1 MAFIPIQYKVDFDKF
16 AGDMLEMA
24 WSRMLSQHY
33 DKCNLKQFV
42 GAFVLEA
49 QELYD
54 ALIALQEGR
63 TAYAAEGVNLD
74 ALGRIVGEPR
84 KPFDYDDDIW
94 FAFDRAQQGF
104 DSAPF
109 WCVNAPIG
117 GYNLVGD
124 EQYRLNVITR
134 AIRNHTL
141 TSSVPE
147 VLDIVKILFNINV
160 SYEKTGPNEV
170 RILVPNTINR
180 TALWYLAS
188 NQDTRECDDVYI
200 AQYPVTLNISE
211 IIYMPPEMFIFDRED
226 RGFDKAPMGIGTQLQ
241 I

>member
-1 MAFIPIQYKVDFDKF
+1 MAFLPAQYKVDFDKF
-16 AGDMLEMA
+16 TGDMVEMA

-33 DKCNLKQFV
+33 DKCLLKQFTS
-42 GAFVLEA
+42 AFIMEC
-49 QELYD
+49 QDLYD
-54 ALIALQEGR
+54 AILALQEGR
-63 TAYAAEGVNLD
+63 TAYMAEAVNLD

-84 KPFDYDDDIW
+84 RPFNYDDDTW
-94 FAFDRAQQGF
+94 FAFDRSQQGF

-117 GYNLVGD
+117 GYDLVTD

-141 TSSVPE
+141 TSSAPE
-147 VLDIVKILFNINV
+147 VVDVVNMLFGIDV

-170 RILVPNTINR
+170 RILVPQTINR

-200 AQYPVTLNISE
+200 AQYPVTLNVSSIV
-211 IIYMPPEMFIFDRED
+211 YAPENMFIFDRDD
-226 RGFDKAPMGIGTQLQ
+226 RGFDRAPMAISTHLS

>member
-1 MAFIPIQYKVDFDKF
+1 MAFLPTQYKVDFDKF
-16 AGDMLEMA
+16 TGDMVEMA

-33 DKCNLKQFV
+33 DKCLLKQFTA
-42 GAFVLEA
+42 AFILEC
-49 QELYD
+49 QDLYD
-54 ALIALQEGR
+54 AILALQEGR
-63 TAYAAEGVNLD
+63 TVFMAESVNLD

-84 KPFDYDDDIW
+84 KPFNYDDDTW
-94 FAFDRAQQGF
+94 LAFDRAPQGF

-109 WCVNAPIG
+109 WCMNAPVG
-117 GYNLVGD
+117 GYDLVTD

-147 VLDIVKILFNINV
+147 VLQISEMLFGVNV
-160 SYEKTGPNEV
+160 SYEKTGANEV
-170 RILVPNTINR
+170 RILVPPTINR

-188 NQDTRECDDVYI
+188 NQDTRECDDVYV

-211 IIYMPPEMFIFDRED
+211 IVYAPENMFIFDRDD
-226 RGFDKAPMGIGTQLQ
+226 RGFDSAVLGIGTQLQ